1 MNIVPTPV
9 EQYVNRVNPKYR
21 TWIGISW
28 ALFAAVSAVRVL
40 WLILAAIMFASAG
53 WSPVTLIFGVV
64 LWSAIGVVAAIAAVA
79 FLTHVAEP
87 EQHDE
92 RSQP

>member
-9 EQYVNRVNPKYR
+9 EQYVNRVPSRYR
-21 TWIGISW
+21 TYVGISW
-28 ALFAAVSAVRVL
+28 ALFAAVSAIRVL
-40 WLILAAIMFASAG
+40 WLILATIMFAGSG
-53 WSPVTLIFGVV
+53 WSPAPLIFGVV

-79 FLTHVAEP
+79 FLTHSEA